1 MALSNNHSSVIKGKQ
16 NDIPVSSC
24 GSQRQGDGSR
34 NICQG
39 GEKVCIFKVPDPMI
53 NSNRDAYVPCIVSLG
68 PYHQGEKSTM
78 DKYKRQAVRRLATR
92 INKKEECLMEEIQ
105 KLEKEIREH
114 YEEEEINCDG
124 EKLWWMMTDDA
135 CFILEFF
142 KCAAE
147 TRDDQNI
154 QGCYSHVFQNKGYK
168 NCMHS
173 AILTDIMKLQNQV
186 PMFILIKLLQLEF
199 ADAKRELARIL
210 SNSNP
215 FKGFPFNSKQENDED
230 IKSKLEK
237 YIEEN
242 PCHLLDLYR
251 MVISDRLIPSSESF
265 RAESSRS
272 ELSTAYRCGYQQ
284 LPSSNVGAQPHKDK
298 EKLERYIPCAEKLEN
313 AGIEIKSGP
322 IKFQKTKFGIS
333 KLFLPQIT
341 VKYRTET
348 LLRNLVAYEE
358 CQRCSSNPKK
368 PVISS
373 YVNLLD
379 KLIDS
384 EKDVALL
391 HDSKIIKS
399 FVGSDEVIVG
409 MFNKLAIGMTV
420 EPPDGDRI
428 ENFESIPQ
436 LDEVMADARKHYKNK
451 WNRLMS
457 EFHQTYFSKPWYIVS
472 LLAAT
477 ALLVMTLIQTV
488 YAVK

>member
-39 GEKVCIFKVPDPMI
+39 GEKVCIFKVPDPMM

-78 DKYKRQAVRRLATR
+78 DKYKRQAVRRLVTR
-92 INKKEECLMEEIQ
+92 INKSEEWLMKEIQ
-105 KLEKEIREH
+105 KIEKEIREH
-114 YEEEEINCDG
+114 YEEEEINCNG
-124 EKLWWMMTDDA
+124 EKLCWMMTADA

-147 TRDDQNI
+147 TRDDQNV
-154 QGCYSHVFQNKGYK
+154 QGSYSHVFQNKGYK

-186 PMFILIKLLQLEF
+186 PLFILIKLLQLEF
-199 ADAKRELARIL
+199 DDAKRELARIL

-215 FKGFPFNSKQENDED
+215 FKGFPFNSKQESDD
-230 IKSKLEK
+230 SIKSKLD
-237 YIEEN
+237 EEN

-251 MVISDRLIPSSESF
+251 MVIRDRLIPRS
-265 RAESSRS
+265 ESSRS
-272 ELSTAYRCGYQQ
+272 ESSTAYRCGYQQ
-284 LPSSNVGAQPHKDK
+284 LPSSNVGA
-298 EKLERYIPCAEKLEN
+298 EKGKIERHIPCAEKLEN
-313 AGIEIKSGP
+313 AGIEIKSDN
-322 IKFQKTKFGIS
+322 IKFEKSKFGIS

-341 VKYRTET
+341 VKYSTET

-368 PVISS
+368 PVISC

-391 HDSKIIKS
+391 QDSKIIKS

-420 EPPDGDRI
+420 EPPDGDTI
-428 ENFESIPQ
+428 ENFESIHQ
-436 LDEVMADARKHYKNK
+436 LDEVMADARKHCKNK

-477 ALLVMTLIQTV
+477 ALLAMTLIQTV